1 MDDFVERLFLRNHAN
16 IKQEIMNK
24 PGVYQVHTGVFGPT
38 DIQVYGPIAAR
49 RQEFIL
55 GIRQIPQIVEARKPR
70 RLHLFSTDKLRL
82 DGGAEAKRNLV
93 RLQRK
98 LDGMV
103 HFGVRWQ
110 TSTIYL

>member
-1 MDDFVERLFLRNHAN
+1 MPRRRPDLS
-16 IKQEIMNK
+16 K
-24 PGVYQVHTGVFGPT
+24 PLQQF
-38 DIQVYGPIAAR
+38 IR
-49 RQEFIL
+49 RWL
-55 GIRQIPQIVEARKPR
+55 YRRKPR

-103 HFGVRWQ
+103 YFGVRWQ